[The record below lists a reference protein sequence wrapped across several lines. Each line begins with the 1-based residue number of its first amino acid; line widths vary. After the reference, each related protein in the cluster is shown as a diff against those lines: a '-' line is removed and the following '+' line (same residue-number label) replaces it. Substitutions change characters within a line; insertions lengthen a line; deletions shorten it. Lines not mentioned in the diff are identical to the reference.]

1 LNQDSF
7 AKLLDEA
14 RGDGLSFLLIG
25 GHAVFA
31 HGHARTTL
39 DVDLIVPDTSLLV
52 WKSWAKNQG
61 YQPAH
66 ETDAFLQFARVTP
79 GSVPLDLMKADV
91 ATFTKLQAN
100 AREFSFSGVSL
111 PVVGL
116 FHLLALKLH
125 ALKTPTRKSFHAQD
139 WADLVTLI
147 RKNRVDLR
155 SPEFQNLMKSH
166 ATPQL
171 EAQLLAELQPS

>member
-1 LNQDSF
+1 MNQDSF

-14 RGDGLSFLLIG
+14 KGDGLSFLLIG

-31 HGHARTTL
+31 HGHARATL
-39 DVDLIVPDTSLLV
+39 DVDLIVPDTSLLA
-52 WKSWAKNQG
+52 WKSWATNQG

-66 ETDAFLQFARVTP
+66 ETDAFLQFAQVPP
-79 GSVPLDLMKADV
+79 GRFPLDLMKAD
-91 ATFTKLQAN
+91 AGTFTKLQAE
-100 AREFSFSGVSL
+100 AREFPFSGVPL

-125 ALKTPTRKSFHAQD
+125 ALKTPTRQSFHAQD

-155 SPEFQNLMKSH
+155 SPEFQNLMQSH

-171 EAQLLAELQPS
+171 EARLLAELQPG

>member
-1 LNQDSF
+1 M
-7 AKLLDEA
+7 
-14 RGDGLSFLLIG
+14 G

-39 DVDLIVPDTSLLV
+39 DVDLMVPDASLPS

-66 ETDAFLQFARVTP
+66 ETDAFLQFTQVPP
-79 GSVPLDLMKADV
+79 GRIPLDLMKADA
-91 ATFTKLQAN
+91 ATFTKLQAE
-100 AREFSFSGVSL
+100 ARDFSFSGVSL

-125 ALKTPTRKSFHAQD
+125 ALKSPTRKGFHAQD

-155 SPEFQNLMKSH
+155 SPQFQSLLQTH

-171 EAQLLAELQPS
+171 QTQLLQELEPG